1 MSPSPPRSR
10 RPAAGALLLDALG
23 TLVSLEPPAP
33 RLREQLATHF
43 GVDVS
48 QPQAERAIAAEISF
62 YRAHLQQGKDPRS
75 LARLRR
81 GCAQVLLDALPSSVA
96 IERLDPEQM
105 VAVLLASLQFSVF
118 ADVRPALAAARSTGR
133 RLIVVSN
140 WDVSLHEVLERLGV
154 GTLVDG
160 ILTSAEFGER
170 KPSPSI
176 FRRAVEMAGVRA
188 AEAMHVGDSLEEDVA
203 GARAAGIEAVLL
215 ARAGAPTASGVR
227 VISSLQELER
237 GP

>member
-1 MSPSPPRSR
+1 
-10 RPAAGALLLDALG
+10 LLLDALG

-33 RLREQLATHF
+33 RLRQLLSTRF

-62 YRAHLQQGKDPRS
+62 YRAHLQQGKDPPS
-75 LARLRR
+75 LARLRL
-81 GCAQVLLDALPSSVA
+81 GCAQVLLDALPASVA
-96 IERLDPEQM
+96 RGRLEAEQM
-105 VAVLLASLQFSVF
+105 VAPLLASLQFRVF

-154 GTLVDG
+154 GALVDG

-215 ARAGAPTASGVR
+215 ARTGAPAASGVR
-227 VISSLQELER
+227 VINSLQELER